1 MCGGHQGRSTRAAQ
15 QRSLVPASS
24 LSLSVSLLCLGSHR
38 GKFLSSGFWQSRMG
52 EEPRSCWLLPRLCQ
66 RGARMADSTT
76 LTLHPFNTQKT
87 SQILFA
93 FSDSDLLNYC
103 KLGPE
108 SGTASHVHTRSHSTQ
123 TPQKELKQPPAP
135 PEHLL
140 CSEVFDRTH
149 SAWVND
155 DGAAKGG

>member
-1 MCGGHQGRSTRAAQ
+1 
-15 QRSLVPASS
+15 
-24 LSLSVSLLCLGSHR
+24 
-38 GKFLSSGFWQSRMG
+38 
-52 EEPRSCWLLPRLCQ
+52 
-66 RGARMADSTT
+66 MADSTT

>member
-1 MCGGHQGRSTRAAQ
+1 MRGAPGQEHRSSPAALPVPRCRCRCRCHCSAWGHTG
-15 QRSLVPASS
+15 VNSS
-24 LSLSVSLLCLGSHR
+24 PVA
-38 GKFLSSGFWQSRMG
+38 FWQSRMG

-66 RGARMADSTT
+66 RGARMADSTS
-76 LTLHPFNTQKT
+76 LTLHPFNSQKT

-108 SGTASHVHTRSHSTQ
+108 SGTASHVHTQSHSTQ

-140 CSEVFDRTH
+140 CSEVFDHTH

-155 DGAAKGG
+155 DGAAKRG